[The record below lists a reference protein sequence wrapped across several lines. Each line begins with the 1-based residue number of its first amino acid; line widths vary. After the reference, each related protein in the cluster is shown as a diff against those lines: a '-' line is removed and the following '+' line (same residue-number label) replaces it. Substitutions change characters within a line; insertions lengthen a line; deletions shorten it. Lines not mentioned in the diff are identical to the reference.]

1 MDMTPALSI
10 LLCIAGLA
18 IVAAVVH
25 QTPPSRA
32 KRPPTRA
39 ELERH
44 KRNVA
49 EFERMRRAFPDLEII
64 AHRNEAGLIVAV
76 SAGVKR

>member
-1 MDMTPALSI
+1 MTPALAI

-25 QTPPSRA
+25 QTPPPKV
-32 KRPPTRA
+32 KRPPSRA
-39 ELERH
+39 ELEQH
-44 KRNVA
+44 ERNVA
-49 EFERMRRAFPDLEII
+49 EYERMRRAFPDLEII